1 MGYYYYFNLHYKSF
15 HRLKFKPSVKY
26 QSFRFRTVI
35 EINFVLVDRITS
47 LDLKNTNVKE
57 HV

>member
-15 HRLKFKPSVKY
+15 HRLKFKHSVKF

-35 EINFVLVDRITS
+35 GINFVLEGRITS
-47 LDLKNTNVKE
+47 LDLKNIHVKE